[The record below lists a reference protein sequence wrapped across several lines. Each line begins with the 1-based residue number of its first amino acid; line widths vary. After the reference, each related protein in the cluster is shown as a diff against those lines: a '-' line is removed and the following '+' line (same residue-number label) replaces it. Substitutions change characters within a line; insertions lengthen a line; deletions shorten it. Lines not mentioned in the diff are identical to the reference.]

1 MNIVVAVRC
10 YNEERHVERFI
21 NGYSFAD
28 KIVISD
34 GGSTDRSVELIKNHP
49 LYHSKIQLLNFDHHV
64 VVNGHRWN
72 EDAPH
77 MNFVLDAAKELK
89 PDWLIFD
96 DMDDVPNKDLREAA
110 RDVFY
115 SLLFPKLGESEYCQ
129 VNAFRLY
136 MWGDARYFPYMNRD
150 FNKDYTSLWAW
161 RPDVV
166 EIQADP
172 AFHHGTLTGLSS
184 EPLMLDIP
192 YCLLHKSYDPT
203 TIDAKLE
210 RYNALGLTMLHPLE
224 TNGELRDLPSWAI
237 E

>member
-1 MNIVVAVRC
+1 MNIIVAVRC
-10 YNEERHVERFI
+10 YNEERHVNRFI

-49 LYHSKIQLLNFDHHV
+49 LYLEGKIQLLNFDHQIEIS
-64 VVNGHRWN
+64 GHLWN

-77 MNFVLDAAKELK
+77 MNYVLAAAKELK

-96 DMDDVPNKDLREAA
+96 DMDDVPTKVLREVA
-110 RDVFY
+110 REVLKQIRDEDV
-115 SLLFPKLGESEYCQ
+115 Q

-136 MWGDARYFPYMNRD
+136 LWGDKKYFPYMNRD
-150 FNKDYTSLWAW
+150 FDLDYTSLWAW
-161 RPDVV
+161 QPSKLD
-166 EIQADP
+166 IHADP
-172 AFHHGTLTGLSS
+172 NVHHGTLVGLTDKGLFKFL
-184 EPLMLDIP
+184 PP
-192 YCLLHKSYDPT
+192 YCLLHKSYSPE

-210 RYNALGLTMLHPLE
+210 RYNALGLPMLHPLE

>member
-10 YNEERHVERFI
+10 FNEERHVNRFI

-49 LYHSKIQLLNFDHHV
+49 LYESKIQLLNFDHHV

-77 MNFVLDAAKELK
+77 MNFVLDAAKALK
-89 PDWLIFD
+89 PKWLIFD
-96 DMDDVPNKDLREAA
+96 DMDDVPTKVLREVAREVFMAA
-110 RDVFY
+110 DAFRDV
-115 SLLFPKLGESEYCQ
+115 Q

-136 MWGDARYFPYMNRD
+136 LWGDTQYFPYMNRD
-150 FNKDYTSLWAW
+150 FHDDYTSLWAW
-161 RPDVV
+161 KPS
-166 EIQADP
+166 EIDIHADP
-172 AFHHGTLTGLSS
+172 NVHHGTLVGLTDKNLFKLK
-184 EPLMLDIP
+184 PP
-192 YCLLHKSYDPT
+192 YCLLHKSYSPE

-210 RYNALGLTMLHPLE
+210 RYNSLGLTMLHPLE
-224 TNGELRDLPSWAI
+224 TNGELRDLPLWAH